1 MVSGDRVLTSG
12 PVPRILCYWLR
23 DHGSD
28 ALLEAECN

>member
-12 PVPRILCYWLR
+12 PVPRIVCYRLG